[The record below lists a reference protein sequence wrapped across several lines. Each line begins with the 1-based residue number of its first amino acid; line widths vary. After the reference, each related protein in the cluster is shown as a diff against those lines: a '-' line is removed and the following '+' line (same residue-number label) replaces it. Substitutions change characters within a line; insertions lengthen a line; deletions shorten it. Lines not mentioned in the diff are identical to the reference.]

1 MDRKLAE
8 TPGSDE
14 WWIKRLFEKLVRQ
27 GREASKLRAWDEGT
41 PPLPVPDNQRPAW
54 ERLQRIASVNLAR
67 LIVDA
72 RLHRLNLK
80 GASTS
85 LDDSPNGDDVL
96 SSLFVEL
103 DVQRKV
109 HQALRFALAEDRG
122 FLMLTG
128 DGDLRVSDAM
138 HAAVETDAEGR
149 TVAALS
155 IYRDDPNDRDVAILA
170 RPGYFRVAY
179 KGGNSVLPRDM
190 RSWMMAP
197 DSWEFQPRQPSG
209 LDFIPAYEL
218 EPPGGSLIK
227 AHLPSLERIN
237 HGILQRMIII
247 AMQAFR
253 QRAMKGLP
261 DRDEEGNEIDYD
273 GAFPSAPDALWM
285 LPEGVDLWESGQAD
299 LTPVLSAVKDD
310 IRFLAA
316 ASKTPLFMISPDDAN
331 GSAEG
336 AATQREI
343 LIFDI
348 ESIIAAF
355 GGPLKR
361 MLSDLLTIRGEIER
375 ANLTGIRLIWANP
388 RRSSLNERAASALAA
403 KQAGIPSRFVFEK
416 FAEMEPDEVEAA
428 MRDRDDDV
436 FAQAAA
442 SAEVAP

>member
-179 KGGNSVLPRDM
+179 KDGNSILPRDM
-190 RSWMMAP
+190 RSWMMA
-197 DSWEFQPRQPSG
+197 
-209 LDFIPAYEL
+209 
-218 EPPGGSLIK
+218 
-227 AHLPSLERIN
+227 
-237 HGILQRMIII
+237 QR
-247 AMQAFR
+247 
-253 QRAMKGLP
+253 
-261 DRDEEGNEIDYD
+261 
-273 GAFPSAPDALWM
+273 
-285 LPEGVDLWESGQAD
+285 
-299 LTPVLSAVKDD
+299 
-310 IRFLAA
+310 
-316 ASKTPLFMISPDDAN
+316 
-331 GSAEG
+331 
-336 AATQREI
+336 
-343 LIFDI
+343 
-348 ESIIAAF
+348 
-355 GGPLKR
+355 
-361 MLSDLLTIRGEIER
+361 
-375 ANLTGIRLIWANP
+375 
-388 RRSSLNERAASALAA
+388 
-403 KQAGIPSRFVFEK
+403 
-416 FAEMEPDEVEAA
+416 
-428 MRDRDDDV
+428 
-436 FAQAAA
+436 
-442 SAEVAP
+442 